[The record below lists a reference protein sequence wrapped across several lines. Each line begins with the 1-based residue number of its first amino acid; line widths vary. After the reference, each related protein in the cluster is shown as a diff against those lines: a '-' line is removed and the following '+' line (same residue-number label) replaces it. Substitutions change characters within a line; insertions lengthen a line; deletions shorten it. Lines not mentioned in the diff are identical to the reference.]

1 MTEVAQRALRGVILL
16 ALLAGVTPVAAL
28 EVPFLAGRVNDLAD
42 MIPADAEARIE
53 ARLER
58 LENERG
64 SQVAVLTI
72 PSLQGEVLEYYSLRV
87 AETWALGRGEFD
99 DGALL
104 LIARD
109 DRKMRLEVGYGLE
122 PAITD
127 LASRRI
133 VDDVIRP
140 RFQQGD
146 FGGGI
151 EEAVSVIAGLVE
163 GEDALPPPGAGGS
176 SRSVAEQLIGF
187 LFPVGFFSLIAFS
200 SRGCVAWA
208 LYLFLIPF
216 WFSLPVT
223 LFGAPWG
230 LVPGILWLIG
240 FPLLALRRGRIGRS
254 GWGDPGSG
262 RGWSSTRGSW
272 GGGSWGG
279 SGGGFSGGGFSGGGG
294 SFGGGGSSGSW

>member
-1 MTEVAQRALRGVILL
+1 MTEATPRPSHFTGAALLL
-16 ALLAGVTPVAAL
+16 ALLVGATPVVAL

-58 LENERG
+58 LESERG
-64 SQVAVLTI
+64 AQVAVLTI

-122 PAITD
+122 PAVTD

-163 GEDALPPPGAGGS
+163 GEDALPPPGAGDGS
-176 SRSVAEQLIGF
+176 GRGDVIEQLIGF

-200 SRGCVAWA
+200 SRGCMAWA
-208 LYLFLIPF
+208 LYLVLIPF

-240 FPLLALRRGRIGRS
+240 FPILALRRGSIGRS
-254 GWGDPGSG
+254 GWGDPSSG
-262 RGWSSTRGSW
+262 RGWSSTR
-272 GGGSWGG
+272 GSWGG